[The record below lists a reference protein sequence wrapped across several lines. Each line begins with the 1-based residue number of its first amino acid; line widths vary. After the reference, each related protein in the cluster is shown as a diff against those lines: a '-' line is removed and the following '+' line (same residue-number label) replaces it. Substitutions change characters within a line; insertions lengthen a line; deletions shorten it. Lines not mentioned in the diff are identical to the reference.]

1 MEELNK
7 IEKDKTIEGV
17 LQTFNDSGTSD
28 YLVVYLRLIVSG
40 YLQRNEDFYQSFL
53 DGGRT
58 MKDFCNQV
66 IKKVYLY
73 FYFILKFFV
82 LIRKWNLWVE
92 RVITFI

>member
-7 IEKDKTIEGV
+7 IENDNSIEGV
-17 LQTFNDSGTSD
+17 LKTFNDNGTSD

-40 YLQRNEDFYQSFL
+40 YLQKNEDFYQSFL

-66 IKKVYLY
+66 KKIFCLILICLIILY
-73 FYFILKFFV
+73 IS
-82 LIRKWNLWVE
+82 RKLNRWVE